1 MCLGVGGPA
10 AEGADGFTTGGWLE
24 LLDELA
30 DGGKVLKLVAPGWRG
45 DVIEGDGT
53 LGLLGELL
61 QGGRALELLGELLD
75 GA

>member
-1 MCLGVGGPA
+1 M
-10 AEGADGFTTGGWLE
+10 E